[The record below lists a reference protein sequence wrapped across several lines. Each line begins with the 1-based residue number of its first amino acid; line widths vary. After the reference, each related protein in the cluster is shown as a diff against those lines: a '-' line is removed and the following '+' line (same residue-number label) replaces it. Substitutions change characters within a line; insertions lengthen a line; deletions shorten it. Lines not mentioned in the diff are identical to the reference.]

1 MPSSRSRDYRAEYQR
16 RIASAAKRGLSRSQA
31 RGHAR
36 IGEAAILPLTVPRDR
51 DRFEAALKL
60 YRNNR
65 NQASAAKAV
74 GLSPERL
81 RRFLR
86 ENVQIEGRGRSLK
99 IIDHRRREM
108 AVISNGELHR
118 RILRDFDQASLNGE
132 YLNAVKAF
140 LSSNDIDPLVSF
152 EGRSVIDA
160 KGKEHRLETNPNTL
174 HRLAHAG
181 DEVFHEIYRLIL

>member
-1 MPSSRSRDYRAEYQR
+1 LARG
-16 RIASAAKRGLSRSQA
+16 AARGLSKSQA

-36 IGEAAILPLTVPRDR
+36 SGEARIKATKPADADR
-51 DRFEAALKL
+51 LEAALRL
-60 YRNNR
+60 YRDNR

-86 ENVQIEGRGRSLK
+86 ENVQIEGRGRSLR
-99 IIDHRRREM
+99 IIDTRHREM

-118 RILRDFDQASLNGE
+118 RILRNFDQASLNGE

-140 LSSNDIDPLVSF
+140 LSSNDIGLLAPF

-160 KGKEHRLETNPNTL
+160 KGKAHPLETDSNAL
-174 HRLAHAG
+174 YRLAAAG
-181 DEVFHEIYRLIL
+181 GEVFTDIYRLVY